1 MLSAQYRTPLNFSK
15 ELIEDSAK
23 GLERILNGTEKLK
36 GIIDKANGKAVS
48 EAEKSILDNDI
59 PKFVAKFDEA
69 MDDDLNTA
77 DAISVIFELVRFT
90 NANTDENSSS
100 EFAQKLYDTLF
111 ELSDTVLGIHIERV
125 AEEMDASEVERIEA
139 LIAERTAAKKEKNF
153 ARADE
158 IRNQLLAE
166 GIILEDT
173 REGVKWKKA

>member
-1 MLSAQYRTPLNFSK
+1 
-15 ELIEDSAK
+15 
-23 GLERILNGTEKLK
+23 
-36 GIIDKANGKAVS
+36 
-48 EAEKSILDNDI
+48 
-59 PKFVAKFDEA
+59 

-100 EFAQKLYDTLF
+100 DYAKKLYDILF
-111 ELSDTVLGIHIERV
+111 ELSDTVLGVHIER
-125 AEEMDASEVERIEA
+125 AEDEMASEDVARIEA

-158 IRNQLLAE
+158 IRNQLLEE

-173 REGVKWKKA
+173 REGVKWKRA